1 MKDEDQK
8 YREIIS
14 IIKDNPPVLKD
25 PEALTADVMGRIE
38 ELSHHRS
45 ARKRLLISGW
55 VSAIAAT
62 FLLCFLLNETLFY
75 PVNQYDTT
83 VSPKHEIE
91 AVSDIVLSE
100 TAASMPEY
108 RLKDMAP
115 ADQYEL
121 LLPWIKNKRETR
133 AKRMQ
138 IRIDFLLHT
147 NY

>member
-8 YREIIS
+8 YKEIIS
-14 IIKDNPPVLKD
+14 IIKDNPPTIND
-25 PEALTADVMGRIE
+25 PEALTADVMGCIE
-38 ELSHHRS
+38 KVSQRRS

-62 FLLCFLLNETLFY
+62 FLLCFLLKETLFI
-75 PVNQYDTT
+75 PVNQQGTNASQVYE
-83 VSPKHEIE
+83 VQ
-91 AVSDIVLSE
+91 AVSDIKTAE
-100 TAASMPEY
+100 TAISMPEY
-108 RLKDMAP
+108 IAKDMP
-115 ADQYEL
+115 AADKYEL

-147 NY
+147 NF